1 MMCFSPLTIAIVM
14 TLALS
19 SAGIGYVIGA
29 LFAVGGRS

>member
-1 MMCFSPLTIAIVM
+1 MICFSPLTIAIVM

-29 LFAVGGRS
+29 LLTTGGRT